1 MIKLIILTLIFLI
14 GIKDCLK
21 SDEICY
27 KGFQCNNKRCMLS
40 NCSVGLL
47 NYDCD
52 KFKCTLDA
60 FTCDEYDLLMNE
72 VISKRNSKLMTAP
85 TEGLMKGISFVSK
98 RLKKFEYL
106 IKKMKVCSF

>member
-1 MIKLIILTLIFLI
+1 MIKSIILTLILLI
-14 GIKDCLK
+14 GIKNCLK
-21 SDEICY
+21 SNEICL
-27 KGFQCNNKRCMLS
+27 KGFQCNNKKCMLS
-40 NCSVGLL
+40 NCSDGLL

-60 FTCDEYDLLMNE
+60 FTCNEYDLLMNE
-72 VISKRNSKLMTAP
+72 VILKRNSKLMTAQ

-106 IKKMKVCSF
+106 IKKMEICSF